1 MEENTQRFGEILL
14 EPETEAEVPFLRW
27 NEDQDIKDNLWPTYE
42 WKEQSQKKDVALVAW
57 SRITVIL
64 FDL

>member
-42 WKEQSQKKDVALVAW
+42 WKEQSPQKDVALVA
-57 SRITVIL
+57 
-64 FDL
+64 

>member
-27 NEDQDIKDNLWPTYE
+27 NEEQDIKDNLWPTYMM
-42 WKEQSQKKDVALVAW
+42 KTDISFHGK
-57 SRITVIL
+57 S
-64 FDL
+64 